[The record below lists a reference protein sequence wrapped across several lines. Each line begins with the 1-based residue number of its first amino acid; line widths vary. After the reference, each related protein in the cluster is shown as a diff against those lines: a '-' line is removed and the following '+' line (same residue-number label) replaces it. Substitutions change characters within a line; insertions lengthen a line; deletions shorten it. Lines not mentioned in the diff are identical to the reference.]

1 MADSKEKL
9 FSDFPPVST
18 EAWMEKITADLK
30 GADFEKKL
38 VWRTNEGFKV
48 KPFYR
53 REDLEGLK
61 TTEGLPGQFPYVR
74 GTRKDDNTWF
84 VRQDIRVDDPK
95 AANAKAL
102 DILNKGVDSLG
113 FSVKAKE
120 LSPEYIETL
129 LNDIYAECIELNFST
144 CQGHTVEL
152 ARLLVDYFKKKGY
165 DLSKLQGSLNYDPMG
180 KMMVRGKNLS
190 QFAAT
195 AKELVETLV
204 PLPKFRCICVN
215 ALELNN
221 AGSYISQELGYALA
235 WGNEYLSRLTEA
247 GIPAAQAAGK
257 IKFNFGI
264 SSNYFLEI
272 AKFRAARMLWAN
284 IVNEYK
290 PDCECACKMVAHAET
305 STFNLTLFDAH
316 VNLLRT
322 QTEAMS
328 AALAGVNSITV
339 TPFDKAYET
348 PDDFSERIAR
358 NQQLL
363 LKEECHFDKVVDP
376 AAGSYFI
383 ENLTASIAQ
392 QAWNLFL
399 LVEDEGGMLAAIQ
412 AGKVQEAVNA
422 SNKARHEA
430 VSKRREILLGTNQ
443 YPNFNEQ
450 AGEKNPIEASCCC
463 GHGHECE
470 KPFATLNFD
479 RAASEFEA
487 LRLETERSGKRPK
500 AFMLTIGNL
509 AMRQARAQFSCNF
522 LACAGY
528 EVIDN
533 LGFPT
538 VEEGVEAAMKAGADI
553 VVICSSDD
561 EYAEYAIPAF
571 KALDGR
577 AMFIVAGAPACM
589 EDLKAAGIENFIH
602 VRVNVLETLREYNK
616 KLIK

>member
-9 FSDFPPVST
+9 FSDFPGVST

-38 VWRTNEGFKV
+38 VWKTNEGFKV

-53 REDLEGLK
+53 QEDLEGLK

-74 GTRKDDNTWF
+74 GIKKDDNTWL
-84 VRQDIRVDDPK
+84 VRQDIQVECPK
-95 AANAKAL
+95 EANAKAL
-102 DILNKGVDSLG
+102 DILNKGIDSLG
-113 FSVKAKE
+113 FKVNAKD
-120 LSPEYIETL
+120 LNAEYIETL
-129 LNDIYAECIELNFST
+129 LNGICAECVELNFST

-152 ARLLVDYFKKKGY
+152 AKLLVEYFQKQGY
-165 DLSKLQGSLNYDPMG
+165 DLTQLQGSVNYDPMG
-180 KMMVRGKNLS
+180 KMMAKGKDLS
-190 QFAAT
+190 NFAAT
-195 AKELVETLV
+195 AKELVDVLA
-204 PLPKFRCICVN
+204 PLPKYRCICVN
-215 ALELNN
+215 AVELNN

-235 WGNEYLSRLTEA
+235 WGNEYLNKLIEA
-247 GIPAAQAAGK
+247 GVPATSAAK
-257 IKFNFGI
+257 RIKFNFGI

-272 AKFRAARMLWAN
+272 AKFRAGRMLWAN

-290 PDCECACKMVAHAET
+290 PECECACKMIAHAET

-322 QTEAMS
+322 QTETMS

-339 TPFDKAYET
+339 TPFDKTYKT

-363 LKEECHFDKVVDP
+363 LKEECHFNKVVDP

-383 ENLTASIAQ
+383 ENLTVSIAK
-392 QAWNLFL
+392 QAWDLFL
-399 LVEDEGGMLAAIQ
+399 NVEAQ
-412 AGKVQEAVNA
+412 
-422 SNKARHEA
+422 
-430 VSKRREILLGTNQ
+430 
-443 YPNFNEQ
+443 
-450 AGEKNPIEASCCC
+450 CCC
-463 GHGHECE
+463 SGNSCE
-470 KPFATLNFD
+470 KPIATLNFN
-479 RAASEFEA
+479 RAASEFET
-487 LRLETERSGKRPK
+487 LRLQTERSGKRPK

-561 EYAEYAIPAF
+561 EYAEYAVPAF
-571 KALDGR
+571 KALNGR

-602 VRVNVLETLREYNK
+602 VRVNVLETLKEYNA
-616 KLIK
+616 KLGIK